1 MHDAC
6 AEHSFSLT
14 TEFSMVAIKTPD
26 LKTSSFITCLM
37 RKGVG
42 GWGLRDEKERVRNLT
57 PSSHEGVVFMGEE
70 SRKMCRYISTSR
82 HKTSQAHRRYQLAR
96 SRGSGLAGTAMRC
109 LALLVHHYDSV
120 SRNAVITFFFQR
132 FKGVVYCSCALQWRL
147 VRQYNDEARNYDE
160 VRVD

>member
-1 MHDAC
+1 MC
-6 AEHSFSLT
+6 RTQF
-14 TEFSMVAIKTPD
+14 FPD
-26 LKTSSFITCLM
+26 YRVQYGSNQDTRLKDFFIYHLLNEE
-37 RKGVG
+37 GGGG

-120 SRNAVITFFFQR
+120 SRNAVITFFSNGSKEWSIVPVPFS
-132 FKGVVYCSCALQWRL
+132 GAS
-147 VRQYNDEARNYDE
+147 
-160 VRVD
+160 